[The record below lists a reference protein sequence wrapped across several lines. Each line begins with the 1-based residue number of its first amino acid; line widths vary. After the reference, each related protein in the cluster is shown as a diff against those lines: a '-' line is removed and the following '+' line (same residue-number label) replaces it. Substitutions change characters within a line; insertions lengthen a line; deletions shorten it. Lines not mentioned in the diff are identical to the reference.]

1 MSDRATPL
9 HPTDRSCCCTN
20 RPVVRVILPGRE
32 DLLLCASHYRRSSVK
47 LADAGARVFDE
58 TGTLFATGVGR

>member
-9 HPTDRSCCCTN
+9 HPTDRACCCTN

-32 DLLLCASHYRRSSVK
+32 DLLLCAPTTAAHP
-47 LADAGARVFDE
+47 
-58 TGTLFATGVGR
+58 